1 MRARTIR
8 EGSVGLLILL
18 GIGLFG
24 GLVLWLRGFNPAN
37 RPYKLTAEFEDT
49 MGVQIG
55 TPVMYRGVSVGRVMS
70 ITPQSNAVE
79 VGLEITARE
88 LRIPSEV
95 LVETVESGLI
105 GEVSVEITPLTELS
119 AAAAEISPQ
128 DRTCDSSV
136 ILCDGDRLEGEIG
149 PSYEALLR
157 STTNLMDLYA
167 DPEVIEE
174 LKVVLQNVS
183 AATAQ
188 ASILTQEATQLTQT
202 VSGELPSILAAARTA
217 TGAATGAALQIQST
231 VEQFSLTANDINGL
245 IGENRLVLVDT
256 LGNLQAT
263 SLQLRN
269 AADVLG
275 PTIQSGELIGNLE
288 VLLLNAAQ
296 ASEDLGAVTASLNTP
311 ANLVLIQQTL
321 ESARDALSSAQKVMA
336 DVDELTGDPELRRQV
351 RELINGLG
359 TLVSSTDSLAEQTEV
374 AQVLE
379 PLGTAIN
386 TASLSAADEFT
397 LDQQALDRLLSAQ
410 SLASDQSIDW
420 PAADLAVSNSALQT
434 ASDSLRSRFFSEA
447 TTGSTFGAIAESD
460 QEPASPFISES
471 PTSIDLPTPTD
482 PQQPV
487 LTFDGERYTLHLP
500 KRLAKKPVE

>member
-37 RPYKLTAEFEDT
+37 RPYNLIAEFDDT

-70 ITPQSNAVE
+70 IVPQSNTVE
-79 VGLEITARE
+79 VGLEITAKE

-119 AAAAEISPQ
+119 AAAAEISPRGQ
-128 DRTCDSSV
+128 ACDSGK
-136 ILCDGDRLEGEIG
+136 ILCDGDRLQGEIG

-157 STTNLMDLYA
+157 STTNLMQLYS
-167 DPEVIEE
+167 DPEVLEN
-174 LKVVLQNVS
+174 LKVVLKNVS
-183 AATAQ
+183 EATAQ
-188 ASILTQEATQLTQT
+188 AGVLTREATQLTQT
-202 VSGELPSILAAARTA
+202 VSSELPSVLEAARTA
-217 TGAATGAALQIQST
+217 TGAATGAARQIQST
-231 VEQFSLTANDINGL
+231 VGQFSSTADDINGL
-245 IGENRLVLVDT
+245 IGENRVVLVDT

-269 AADVLG
+269 AANVLG

-288 VLLLNAAQ
+288 TLLLNAAQ
-296 ASEDLGAVTASLNTP
+296 ASEDLGTITASLNTP
-311 ANLVLIQQTL
+311 VNLVLIQQTL

-359 TLVSSTDSLAEQTEV
+359 TLVSSTDSLAQQTEI

-379 PLGTAIN
+379 PLGTAIS
-386 TASLSAADEFT
+386 TASLSAANQSITDRPEFNQST
-397 LDQQALDRLLSAQ
+397 HRLEDDLDASR
-410 SLASDQSIDW
+410 LASSKLAS
-420 PAADLAVSNSALQT
+420 PDLVSP
-434 ASDSLRSRFFSEA
+434 DIVRSRFFSKSINRTEQDPA
-447 TTGSTFGAIAESD
+447 LAFFSGEQTSAE
-460 QEPASPFISES
+460 
-471 PTSIDLPTPTD
+471 L
-482 PQQPV
+482 QQPV
-487 LTFDGERYTLHLP
+487 LVFDGERYTLKWP
-500 KRLAKKPVE
+500 EQLAKQPTNQLPHSSIPGSEPDQKRRL